1 MGLCPPRVMN
11 VLLWTEAAPTWK
23 LCSLVWGRVG
33 PEGALFF
40 LMYTKT
46 SHKLALNLLS
56 NALDTTSSRD
66 SNNQSLLLKTET
78 RSGLD
83 GSLSV
88 LCIIS
93 QLTASQVFPEY
104 LQHPTSDGPD
114 SVKPGKWVS
123 SSLSKLNQLLCLN
136 EKFTVASLCLFPGKT
151 TSLILWS
158 DGRFPLG
165 FVIT

>member
-66 SNNQSLLLKTET
+66 SNNQHCSWRQKPEVGSMAHCLSYASLASWQPARSFLSTYNTLPVTGPTVSSLASGSAPLWASSISFSVWTRSSLLLH
-78 RSGLD
+78 
-83 GSLSV
+83 
-88 LCIIS
+88 C
-93 QLTASQVFPEY
+93 ASFLERLLHWFYDQMADFPWA
-104 LQHPTSDGPD
+104 L
-114 SVKPGKWVS
+114 
-123 SSLSKLNQLLCLN
+123 
-136 EKFTVASLCLFPGKT
+136 
-151 TSLILWS
+151 
-158 DGRFPLG
+158 
-165 FVIT
+165 